1 MPLYLVGYS
10 GGGQIAAGVVPYL
23 KKMLGAPITV
33 ISLGGVVGAEPGITD
48 AEHFYHLYGRR
59 DGVQRIGWL
68 LSPSRWSIH
77 NKIDLLPRSPWHQ
90 AKREGKITF
99 IYMGN
104 MRHNGRQ
111 GYLDDEFALED
122 GGKTNIE
129 VTVDAVARLV
139 SQVDTQQISTV
150 R

>member
-1 MPLYLVGYS
+1 
-10 GGGQIAAGVVPYL
+10 
-23 KKMLGAPITV
+23 
-33 ISLGGVVGAEPGITD
+33 
-48 AEHFYHLYGRR
+48 
-59 DGVQRIGWL
+59 
-68 LSPSRWSIH
+68 
-77 NKIDLLPRSPWHQ
+77 
-90 AKREGKITF
+90 
-99 IYMGN
+99 MGN